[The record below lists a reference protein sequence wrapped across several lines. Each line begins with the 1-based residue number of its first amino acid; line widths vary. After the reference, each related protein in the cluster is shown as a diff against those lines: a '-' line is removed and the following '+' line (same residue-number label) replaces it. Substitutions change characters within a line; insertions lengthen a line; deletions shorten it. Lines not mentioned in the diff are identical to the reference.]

1 MYHNINMQSIQ
12 VNNLVPHGLEF
23 KCAFFPLLT
32 KLLLIWYA
40 YMCTLKK
47 KKRIKKYLGKVDCK
61 SKIPLPLQ
69 KTLKKTS
76 IN

>member
-1 MYHNINMQSIQ
+1 MYHNLNMQSIQ

-47 KKRIKKYLGKVDCK
+47 KKKKRIKKYLSKVDCK
-61 SKIPLPLQ
+61 SKPLQ
-69 KTLKKTS
+69 KTLKK
-76 IN
+76 NFN